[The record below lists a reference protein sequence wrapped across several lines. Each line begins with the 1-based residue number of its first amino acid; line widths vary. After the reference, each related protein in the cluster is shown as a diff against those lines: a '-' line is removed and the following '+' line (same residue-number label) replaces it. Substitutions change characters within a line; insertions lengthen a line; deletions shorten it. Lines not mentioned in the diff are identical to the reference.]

1 MEKIVG
7 KYYKERKDIAT
18 TNYYHII
25 DYSVWPDGMGRY
37 YILTLEETI
46 RLDYGF
52 TVCVNKKY
60 YRDELIDMLIS
71 NIRLAS
77 FANKTLTGEEKAGS
91 PIKEISKEEFDKAF
105 SDSIERAKNWE
116 VYD

>member
-1 MEKIVG
+1 
-7 KYYKERKDIAT
+7 
-18 TNYYHII
+18 
-25 DYSVWPDGMGRY
+25 
-37 YILTLEETI
+37 
-46 RLDYGF
+46 
-52 TVCVNKKY
+52 
-60 YRDELIDMLIS
+60 MLRS

-77 FANKTLTGEEKAGS
+77 FANKTLNREEKPGS